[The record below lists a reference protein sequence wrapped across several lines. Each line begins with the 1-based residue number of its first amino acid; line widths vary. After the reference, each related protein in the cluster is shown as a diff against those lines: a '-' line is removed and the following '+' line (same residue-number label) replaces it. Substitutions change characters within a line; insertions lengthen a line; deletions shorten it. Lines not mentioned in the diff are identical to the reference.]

1 MIDIHCHILPG
12 IDDGSSG
19 PEESLEM
26 ARMAVWSGVTQ
37 IAATPHFE
45 GTAESL
51 DRLPVIRE
59 RLRSLRAD
67 LEQADIPLRLSGGA
81 EILCLPDTPELAA
94 RHQLPT
100 YEGTNYILTEFYFD
114 ETYAYMDQMLTELLG
129 FGYRPVVAH
138 PERYEVV
145 QRDPALLRRWA
156 RMGCALQL
164 NKGSV
169 LGAFGS
175 RAENAANG
183 ILELGLAH
191 LIASD
196 AHGCTARTPHME
208 QLSRWAS
215 EACEEDYARILLTEN
230 PRRILQ
236 GKPLAGETEDIR
248 CKI

>member
-1 MIDIHCHILPG
+1 MIDIHCHILPDF
-12 IDDGSSG
+12 DDGSSG
-19 PEESLEM
+19 LEESLEM
-26 ARMAVWSGVTQ
+26 ARMAAFSGVTA

-51 DRLPVIRE
+51 SQLPVIRE
-59 RLRSLRAD
+59 KCRTLRAAI
-67 LEQADIPLRLSGGA
+67 ERAGVPLTISGGA

-114 ETYAYMDQMLTELLG
+114 ETYAYMDQMLAELQS

-138 PERYEVV
+138 PERYMVI
-145 QRDPALLRRWA
+145 QRDPTLLRRWA
-156 RMGCALQL
+156 RSGCILQL

-169 LGAFGS
+169 LGALGS
-175 RAENAANG
+175 QAEPAAND
-183 ILELGLAH
+183 ILALGLAH

-208 QLSRWAS
+208 QLSHWVG
-215 EACEEDYARILLTEN
+215 ETCEPDFARILLREN
-230 PRRILQ
+230 PRRILA
-236 GKPLAGETEDIR
+236 GKPPVGEE
-248 CKI
+248 